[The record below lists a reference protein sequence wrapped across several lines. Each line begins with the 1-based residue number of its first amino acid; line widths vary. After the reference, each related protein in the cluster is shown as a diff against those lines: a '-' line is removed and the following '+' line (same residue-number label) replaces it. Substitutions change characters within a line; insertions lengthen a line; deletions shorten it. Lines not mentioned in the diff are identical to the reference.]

1 MTEDLPPANMAA
13 NLAVQTVQL
22 QHMRES
28 LERIET
34 SLGTHVTRNEW
45 EMRNGYVD
53 GQFALHATE
62 TGALR
67 QSLREAQV
75 AVKERFEEQDRALQS
90 RRAPWWTIVS
100 VVVAAV
106 SLGWIIFGPTIIALP

>member
-1 MTEDLPPANMAA
+1 MTEELPPANMAA

-53 GQFALHATE
+53 GQFQLHAGE
-62 TGALR
+62 TNALR
-67 QSLREAQV
+67 QTLREAQV
-75 AVKERFEEQDRALQS
+75 AVKERFEDQERELS
-90 RRAPWWTIVS
+90 NRRAPWWTIASLVIAGAS
-100 VVVAAV
+100 V
-106 SLGWIIFGPTIIALP
+106 GWIIFGPAIIALP

>member
-1 MTEDLPPANMAA
+1 MTDELPPANMAA

-53 GQFALHATE
+53 GQFTLHATE
-62 TGALR
+62 TAQVR
-67 QSLREAQV
+67 QTLREAQS
-75 AVKERFEEQDRALQS
+75 AVKERFEEQEREMNS
-90 RRAPWWTIVS
+90 KRAPWWTVAS
-100 VVVAAV
+100 VIVAAI
-106 SLGWIIFGPTIIALP
+106 SLGWIILGPTIIALP